1 VETEPLR
8 IPESDI
14 VPLDDIAPDIAGL
27 RILFV
32 NVFGITNSNG
42 SWVMVDA
49 GVPLSAGRIR
59 RWAEEK
65 YTWAPAAIVLT
76 HGHFDHV
83 GAVKDL
89 AQEWNV
95 PVYAHEL
102 EMPFLTGKQ
111 QYPPPDPSV
120 GGGLMAIMS
129 PMYPRG
135 PIDIS
140 DRLRPVRDGGE
151 ISELPGWKWLHTP
164 GHTVGHISLFRER
177 DRALVLGD
185 AFCTVKAES
194 MLAIAGQRPEMHGPP
209 SYYTPDWAHAKES
222 VLKLAAL
229 EPLLVAPGHGQAM
242 IGEDVPLQLR
252 RLADNFDAIAKPH
265 HGKYASKGEAAA

>member
-1 VETEPLR
+1 MDSALH
-8 IPESDI
+8 IPDSDI
-14 VPLDDIAPDIAGL
+14 VPLNNIAPDIAGL

-32 NVFGITNSNG
+32 NVFGITNPDG

-59 RWAEEK
+59 RWAWEK
-65 YTWAPAAIVLT
+65 FQNAPLAIVLT

-83 GAVKDL
+83 GAVKEL
-89 AQEWNV
+89 AEEWKV

-102 EMPFLTGKQ
+102 ETPFLTGQK

-120 GGGLMAIMS
+120 GGGIMAIMS

-135 PIDIS
+135 PINIS
-140 DRLRPVRDGGE
+140 GRLRTVASGGE
-151 ISELPGWKWLHTP
+151 IAELPGWKWLHTP

-194 MLAIAGQRPEMHGPP
+194 MLAIAEQRPEMHGPP
-209 SYYTPDWAHAKES
+209 AYYTPDWAQAKES
-222 VLKLAAL
+222 VLRLAEL

-242 IGEDVPLQLR
+242 VGQDVPAQLH
-252 RLADNFDAIAKPH
+252 RLADNFDVLGKPH
-265 HGKYASKGEAAA
+265 HGKYVSGKEAAA